1 MPCHVSSIISLV
13 DLNARVG
20 EVLAVVWRFDGDKGE
35 SQNCLSGVK
44 FGLKFDQFSQL
55 DLVGRTNIITLVKSS
70 DTTVGSLF
78 GEHQKQY
85 LCATNSPI
93 H

>member
-1 MPCHVSSIISLV
+1 MSCNVSSIISLV

-35 SQNCLSGVK
+35 SQNSLSGVK

-55 DLVGRTNIITLVKSS
+55 DLVGRTDITSLVKFDRATLQS
-70 DTTVGSLF
+70 TVCLENIKNNVF
-78 GEHQKQY
+78 VR
-85 LCATNSPI
+85 
-93 H
+93 